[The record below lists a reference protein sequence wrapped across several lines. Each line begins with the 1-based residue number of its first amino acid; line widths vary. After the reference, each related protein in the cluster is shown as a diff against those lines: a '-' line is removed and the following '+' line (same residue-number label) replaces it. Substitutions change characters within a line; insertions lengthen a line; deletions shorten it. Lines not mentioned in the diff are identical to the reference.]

1 MQLGYLNS
9 RVKYVSLSTQQEAFH
24 TYTETTKQSVD
35 QYLTDNELDEF
46 DFGKSSDKNIR
57 LIVPNV
63 MLLGRRYE
71 DILKQIQFY
80 MSMNVTLY
88 FIKEDLLLNPNES
101 ASFSQAIDK
110 CFYIYKS
117 LLSIRNSGII
127 KDIKDSGRRFGRKTG
142 AKNKTYKLDARKDE
156 IKAALKK
163 GISRYALARRLKV
176 TVGCLNFYLQ
186 ERKLIKKEK

>member
-35 QYLTDNELDEF
+35 RYLTDNELDEF
-46 DFGKSSDKNIR
+46 DFEKSSDQDIR

-71 DILKQIQFY
+71 DILKRVQFY
-80 MSMNVTLY
+80 MSLNITLY
-88 FIKEDLLLNPNES
+88 FIKEDLLLEPNELS
-101 ASFSQAIDK
+101 SFSQAIDK
-110 CFYIYKS
+110 CFDIYKS

-142 AKNKTYKLDARKDE
+142 AKNKTYKLDARKSE

-163 GISRYALARRLKV
+163 GMSRHALARRLNV
-176 TVGCLNFYLQ
+176 TAGCLNSYLLQ
-186 ERKLIKKEK
+186 RKLIKKEK